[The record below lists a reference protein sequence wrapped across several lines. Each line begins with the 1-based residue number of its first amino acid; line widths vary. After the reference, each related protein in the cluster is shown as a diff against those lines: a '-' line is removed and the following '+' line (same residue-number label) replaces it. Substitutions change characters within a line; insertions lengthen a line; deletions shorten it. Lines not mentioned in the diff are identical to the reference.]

1 MVNNA
6 LKLDMNQLTHS
17 EHVIHMTQQPDI
29 RKLTYA
35 AGFAF
40 IATVAA
46 KQTGKKHN
54 THTIHAWHK
63 QCHVIFTNVQ
73 IKYVQ
78 KAFNLSGIGARE
90 IVVSS

>member
-1 MVNNA
+1 MANNA
-6 LKLDMNQLTHS
+6 LKLDMNQLTHL
-17 EHVIHMTQQPDI
+17 EHVIHMTQQSDI
-29 RKLTYA
+29 HKLTYA

-40 IATVAA
+40 IATVTA

-54 THTIHAWHK
+54 THTPYMLGINS
-63 QCHVIFTNVQ
+63 VMSFSQ

-78 KAFNLSGIGARE
+78 KTFNLSGIGARE